1 MFLTHLHLR
10 SQPSGRWRVTRP
22 LIYRSHDG
30 EEITVEVDYS
40 TDLFSVPR
48 LLWWLFPRDGR
59 GRACSV
65 VHDYIYTHLTH
76 RFTRAEADRIF
87 RQALADK
94 DHEYQRLPRR
104 ERDNPI
110 LDRLAAV
117 IRPLAPIL
125 HWLRR
130 WTMWAGVRVGGR
142 GNW

>member
-10 SQPSGRWRVTRP
+10 SLASGRWRVIAP

-40 TDLFSVPR
+40 TDLFSVPWW
-48 LLWWLFPRDGR
+48 LWWLLPRDGR
-59 GRACSV
+59 GRAAAV
-65 VHDYIYTHLTH
+65 VHDYIYTDLTH

-94 DHEYQRLPRR
+94 DAEYQRLPRR
-104 ERDNPI
+104 PRDNPI
-110 LDRLAAV
+110 IDRLAALV
-117 IRPLAPIL
+117 RALAPIL

-130 WTMWAGVRVGGR
+130 WTMWAGVRIGGR